1 LTLILLPRAAFCA
14 LVTTSPSSSSNDN
27 ANPNPFPKGKNTKK
41 GGKIWREEEEDE
53 EERAK
58 AAVDHGRHHSGHDNQ
73 HNIGH
78 PSN

>member
-1 LTLILLPRAAFCA
+1 
-14 LVTTSPSSSSNDN
+14 LVTTSPPSSN
-27 ANPNPFPKGKNTKK
+27 ANPNPFPTGKNTKK

-53 EERAK
+53 EGRAK
-58 AAVDHGRHHSGHDNQ
+58 TAVDHSRHHGGHDYQ